1 AAVPDE
7 AAVPPRRHRLVFWRS
22 PPDQP
27 GWARPALLAVA
38 ALAAL
43 LYTWNIV
50 GSGLSPY
57 YSVAARS
64 MAESWTAF
72 LFTAF
77 DPAATITLDKIGG
90 FLWPQALSARLFGF
104 HDWALTLPQCVEGVV
119 SVLVMY
125 RVVRRWQGAAAGL
138 IAAVLLTL
146 TPLAASMFGHAML
159 DCSVTMCLVLA
170 ADQYQK
176 AVLTGRLNPL
186 LLSGGWIGLGFQAKM
201 MQAWLIVPALAV
213 GYLVAAPHGLRRRL
227 RHLLAAG
234 GVLLAV
240 SLSWVGLMTFTPED
254 SRPYA
259 DGSTNNSAFAMVFGY
274 NGFNRFHEGLVPGA
288 VGVPSGGG
296 GTGAATGG
304 TAGDAAQKGADSAGR
319 DGSGSPDPAAQGSSA
334 QGASAALAVMPDSE
348 GWGKL
353 LSSRFTTQ
361 IGWLYPLA
369 LIALVLGLVRHR
381 GAARTDRRR
390 AGYLMWGL
398 WLATSALVLSAMSI
412 PHTAYAALLAPPLAA
427 LSGAG
432 AVALWRTHRAA
443 RGGPRAWL
451 LPVAVLVQEVW
462 TIRTAAPYMD
472 FAPWLVPLVLVTSVA
487 ACAALVY
494 TALPN
499 RSGHRLA
506 RRVTAAGLASGCVA
520 VLAAPAAWSLSVLN
534 ERYAGSPFDAYAGPP
549 LKLSDGSGSGKGMRT
564 AKNGNLGGLT
574 STTTTQGPDVLN
586 EHGSDQEKLIE
597 YVERNNRGAA
607 YTFSTNSWQTA
618 SRYIYLRALP
628 VLPLGGFLGE
638 ANVVNLAEYQ
648 DLIRAGDL
656 RFALVGTYEGS
667 MSGAGGGQV
676 SEPPPDSSV
685 ARIDRWVKS
694 ACTEVDP
701 AAYGA
706 AAADGKGSGAGA
718 GEAEKSGTGAGE
730 GERSG
735 KDGGD
740 GGGSEGG
747 TETLYDCASAVR

>member
-1 AAVPDE
+1 MLSDLSTLAPGTAAVPDE
-7 AAVPPRRHRLVFWRS
+7 PAAPPRRRRLVFWRS

-77 DPAATITLDKIGG
+77 DPASTITLDKIGG

-334 QGASAALAVMPDSE
+334 ALAVMPDSE

-361 IGWLYPLA
+361 VGWLYPLA

-398 WLATSALVLSAMSI
+398 WLVTSALVLSAMSI

-443 RGGPRAWL
+443 RGGVRAWL

-462 TIRTAAPYMD
+462 TLRTAAPYMD

-506 RRVTAAGLASGCVA
+506 RRVTVAGLVSGCVA

-564 AKNGNLGGLT
+564 AKNGNLGGIT

-586 EHGSDQEKLIE
+586 ERGSGQEELIA

-638 ANVVNLAEYQ
+638 ANVVTLAEYQ

-656 RFALVGTYEGS
+656 RFALVGTHEGS

-701 AAYGA
+701 ASYGA
-706 AAADGKGSGAGA
+706 AAADGK
-718 GEAEKSGTGAGE
+718 
-730 GERSG
+730 
-735 KDGGD
+735 
-740 GGGSEGG
+740 GG